1 MSILHEES
9 TDNGRGQYR
18 PVFEKLF
25 KKTGKQGIVGICHK
39 DGKKQV
45 FKISRYINYTS
56 VHEYNIMRSLD
67 RLHQFCPFFCRTT
80 GLEEIRLSP
89 KFRDQANPL
98 ALGKGH
104 AFRSHVLY
112 AEIIKGKSLSS
123 LIKNKSVAVR
133 VILSAMRQTL
143 GAISI
148 AQQEE
153 QFTHYDLHS
162 SNILMEPCE
171 QDSIALFITQQ
182 GAIQTPTYG
191 ARPKIIDYG
200 FSYAKTCRKK
210 RICCSLAHTDIG
222 FLSHIHDPFADAR
235 LLLITLA
242 YEAKLHH
249 PNNKHM
255 KLFRRVVKD
264 LYKVL
269 PTDPSSGWD
278 KGYREVSAVD
288 SIMEVTDSMKPQSEI
303 FDRYNHFSLDIV
315 QHMIKLPLRRKP
327 FKDLSLAF
335 KVIDEEMHKLST
347 EMGSD
352 FFNLYMFRKITEI
365 ASGLRS
371 SFVIEKERKRAV
383 KAFKKNIYIEL
394 DKISK
399 YCLPR
404 LNFERLL
411 CSLLVYA
418 DCVEGMLF
426 RECKSLWKTKSED
439 YKKLKY
445 KTIPEILDRIDS
457 YLPDNYSSRSE
468 TIVTVYDSV
477 SYTTEQFELG
487 DNYEKY
493 NELPVSER
501 AEFLRDL
508 YTEQVSPEW
517 VSDDAENLFPI
528 LDTDQLHVSL
538 TPVDDSE
545 NHSEREE
552 DEESE
557 EASSEEDEE
566 TKVSSNEGSTKE
578 SEEASSEEES
588 EEEEALEESE
598 EENEEE
604 ETVEEDAQALEENEE
619 EEKVSSD
626 EESEE
631 EETVEEEKVSSD
643 EESEEEETVE
653 EEKVS
658 SDEESEEEETVEEE
672 KVSSDEESEE
682 EETVE
687 EDAQA
692 LEENEEEETV
702 EEDAQALEENEEEE
716 KVSSDEE
723 TVEEE
728 KVSSDE
734 ETVEEER
741 VSSDEESEEEEVSSD
756 EETVEE
762 ETVSSDEESEE
773 EENSEEDD

>member
-1 MSILHEES
+1 
-9 TDNGRGQYR
+9 
-18 PVFEKLF
+18 
-25 KKTGKQGIVGICHK
+25 
-39 DGKKQV
+39 
-45 FKISRYINYTS
+45 
-56 VHEYNIMRSLD
+56 
-67 RLHQFCPFFCRTT
+67 
-80 GLEEIRLSP
+80 
-89 KFRDQANPL
+89 
-98 ALGKGH
+98 
-104 AFRSHVLY
+104 
-112 AEIIKGKSLSS
+112 
-123 LIKNKSVAVR
+123 
-133 VILSAMRQTL
+133 
-143 GAISI
+143 
-148 AQQEE
+148 
-153 QFTHYDLHS
+153 
-162 SNILMEPCE
+162 MEPCE

-182 GAIQTPTYG
+182 GVVQTPTYG

-288 SIMEVTDSMKPQSEI
+288 SIMELTDSMDPQSEI

-327 FKDLSLAF
+327 FKDLRLAF

-365 ASGLRS
+365 ASSLRS
-371 SFVIEKERKRAV
+371 SFMIEKDRKRAV

-399 YCLPR
+399 YCLPK

-418 DCVEGMLF
+418 DCVEGMLY

-457 YLPDNYSSRSE
+457 YLPDNYFSRAE

-487 DNYEKY
+487 ENYEEY
-493 NELPVSER
+493 NGLPISER

-508 YTEQVSPEW
+508 YTKQVSSPEW

-528 LDTDQLHVSL
+528 LDTEQLHVSL
-538 TPVDDSE
+538 TPVEDSG
-545 NHSEREE
+545 NLSE
-552 DEESE
+552 S
-557 EASSEEDEE
+557 EDEE
-566 TKVSSNEGSTKE
+566 TKDSSDEGSTKE
-578 SEEASSEEES
+578 SDEASSEEES
-588 EEEEALEESE
+588 EEEEIAEEEKASSEEESE
-598 EENEEE
+598 EEEIAEEEKASSEEESEEE
-604 ETVEEDAQALEENEE
+604 EIAEEEKASSEEESEEEEIAEEEKASSEEESEEEEIAE
-619 EEKVSSD
+619 EEKVSSE

-631 EETVEEEKVSSD
+631 EEIAEEEKASSE
-643 EESEEEETVE
+643 EESEEEEIAE
-653 EEKVS
+653 EEKAS
-658 SDEESEEEETVEEE
+658 SEEESEEEEIAEEE
-672 KVSSDEESEE
+672 KASSEESEE
-682 EETVE
+682 EEIA
-687 EDAQA
+687 D
-692 LEENEEEETV
+692 
-702 EEDAQALEENEEEE
+702 EE
-716 KVSSDEE
+716 KVSS
-723 TVEEE
+723 
-728 KVSSDE
+728 
-734 ETVEEER
+734 
-741 VSSDEESEEEEVSSD
+741 EESEEEEIADEEKVSS
-756 EETVEE
+756 EESEE
-762 ETVSSDEESEE
+762 EEIAEEEKASSDEESEE